1 MICRNLTNLDVNE
14 FNQQHTAEVAPGE
27 YSYAVNE
34 FENQGLD
41 GNGQVFQ
48 LLKVTNAFVLLGFW
62 DKVILDP
69 LGNLQAQVL
78 VQVN

>member
-41 GNGQVFQ
+41 GNGQVF
-48 LLKVTNAFVLLGFW
+48 
-62 DKVILDP
+62 
-69 LGNLQAQVL
+69 
-78 VQVN
+78 